1 MDVYWPIM
9 ISRYRSIFVF
19 CFVSLVSIE
28 AACQEYSIIKPFDT
42 AQSRNNLRICMGDDL
57 TQNFDGLK
65 RIYNIKYEMKK
76 LSDCPTE
83 MVCRDNL
90 QWVKFTNTV
99 EIDVPELS
107 EESILKSF
115 KSYEKKSGCD
125 RTTMTKYKYRGS
137 NSKISYTIKLS
148 GLAKLNGIL
157 TNFKRKLRRN
167 VKAPPTF
174 RALEA
179 VDKSNIT
186 TIKRVVSDFTE
197 PKVLYKTAED
207 ESGFVFDDGVKVQ
220 IVRIGFKGSSDA
232 GLLLRHF
239 DKEFVRQLEF
249 FESLSRVENVTHQ
262 VEEGDTLWDIAK
274 NYYGD
279 GKFFLYL
286 LEKNKHLDQNLLSLG
301 DQVEV
306 PRWKELCED
315 INTNLNLVSR
325 GDSLWNMISND
336 RIDRMP
342 DISKLRSG
350 NKSIIYPLEIITI
363 EHDEESE

>member
-1 MDVYWPIM
+1 M
-9 ISRYRSIFVF
+9 
-19 CFVSLVSIE
+19 
-28 AACQEYSIIKPFDT
+28 
-42 AQSRNNLRICMGDDL
+42 
-57 TQNFDGLK
+57 
-65 RIYNIKYEMKK
+65 
-76 LSDCPTE
+76 
-83 MVCRDNL
+83 
-90 QWVKFTNTV
+90 
-99 EIDVPELS
+99 
-107 EESILKSF
+107 
-115 KSYEKKSGCD
+115 
-125 RTTMTKYKYRGS
+125 
-137 NSKISYTIKLS
+137 
-148 GLAKLNGIL
+148 
-157 TNFKRKLRRN
+157 
-167 VKAPPTF
+167 KAPPTF